1 MIDFNNDHTL
11 LIDVQYVNGNKKEKQ
26 PDMLYVIWKDTR
38 KNEKH
43 LEIIP
48 EPKMTI
54 YFEKE
59 EFRNHDYNLNYQEK
73 NKMVPLT
80 CKYKDIKFAIAN
92 EMGEPGKRFLE
103 NVFSTKRYGDLR
115 ELNRYPFVF
124 GHDFDIRTYY
134 RYHWSKSCPE
144 PKEKKFSIGFLDI
157 ETDSF
162 DIEGFTDS
170 ATCPV
175 DLVTIIDS
183 EHMKSYTLA
192 LTGQIYEEK
201 DFSHIPDSDPN
212 KKRLIEEEHER
223 KKWHD
228 YRNQQEDELIDNLDK
243 LKGELHEMF
252 DETYGELEY
261 NFYFYKSEKKLL
273 IHLFQLINQLKLDFM
288 LIWNMSFDI
297 PYLIDRM
304 MINGLDP
311 KEIMCHPDFPVK
323 ECRFNKDTRNFE
335 VKNKSDNFQLSSYT
349 IFYDQMILYA
359 AIRKGQEELRS
370 HKLNYIGEREVG
382 DKKLDYSEE
391 GNIKKLPYV
400 NYWKYVIYNI
410 KDVLLQMGIE
420 RATDDISTLYV
431 TSYENLTSYKDVFK
445 QTVVLRNVQYKSF
458 LSKGLVP
465 GANINQLDIFSNK
478 NKNTFDDGE
487 KEDDDDGV
495 NFEGAL
501 VGNPL
506 LINNFGSEIYG
517 KKTNYLFDFS
527 IDMDMS
533 AFYPNTIHVLNIDAS
548 TLIFKAIVDPRQYDV
563 RGGKIP
569 FKGITDVQ
577 LVKENDDSFK
587 DDIGGEIF
595 DNFHSKNYLSLG
607 YKFLNLPS
615 AEEMQKILENEVDKG

>member
-1 MIDFNNDHTL
+1 
-11 LIDVQYVNGNKKEKQ
+11 
-26 PDMLYVIWKDTR
+26 
-38 KNEKH
+38 
-43 LEIIP
+43 
-48 EPKMTI
+48 
-54 YFEKE
+54 
-59 EFRNHDYNLNYQEK
+59 
-73 NKMVPLT
+73 
-80 CKYKDIKFAIAN
+80 
-92 EMGEPGKRFLE
+92 
-103 NVFSTKRYGDLR
+103 
-115 ELNRYPFVF
+115 
-124 GHDFDIRTYY
+124 
-134 RYHWSKSCPE
+134 
-144 PKEKKFSIGFLDI
+144 
-157 ETDSF
+157 
-162 DIEGFTDS
+162 
-170 ATCPV
+170 
-175 DLVTIIDS
+175 
-183 EHMKSYTLA
+183 
-192 LTGQIYEEK
+192 
-201 DFSHIPDSDPN
+201 
-212 KKRLIEEEHER
+212 
-223 KKWHD
+223 
-228 YRNQQEDELIDNLDK
+228 
-243 LKGELHEMF
+243 
-252 DETYGELEY
+252 
-261 NFYFYKSEKKLL
+261 
-273 IHLFQLINQLKLDFM
+273 
-288 LIWNMSFDI
+288 
-297 PYLIDRM
+297 
-304 MINGLDP
+304 
-311 KEIMCHPDFPVK
+311 
-323 ECRFNKDTRNFE
+323 
-335 VKNKSDNFQLSSYT
+335 
-349 IFYDQMILYA
+349 
-359 AIRKGQEELRS
+359 
-370 HKLNYIGEREVG
+370 LNYIGEREVG

-487 KEDDDDGV
+487 KEDDDGV

-506 LINNFGSEIYG
+506 LINKFGSEIYG

-569 FKGITDVQ
+569 FRGITDVQ